1 MYNMKHSVHYLRFA
15 EKFITYSIEQLVEL
29 FNREVGNNAWTS
41 MRAVHDCALIDEFKR
56 RGIDISAVS
65 NGEMISFNHPVM
77 FDESD
82 YRLLTLVPLIRSGK

>member
-1 MYNMKHSVHYLRFA
+1 MKKSLNYMRFA

-65 NGEMISFNHPVM
+65 NGEMISFNNPVM
-77 FDESD
+77 FDESGN
-82 YRLLTLVPLIRSGK
+82 RLLAVVPLMRSGK

>member
-1 MYNMKHSVHYLRFA
+1 MKKSLNYMRFA

-56 RGIDISAVS
+56 RGIDITAISS
-65 NGEMISFNHPVM
+65 GDMISFNHPVM
-77 FDESD
+77 FDKSGN
-82 YRLLTLVPLIRSGK
+82 RLLAVVPIKR

>member
-1 MYNMKHSVHYLRFA
+1 MKKSLNYMRFA

-65 NGEMISFNHPVM
+65 NGEMISFNNPVM
-77 FDESD
+77 FDESGN
-82 YRLLTLVPLIRSGK
+82 RLLAVVTLMRSGK

>member
-1 MYNMKHSVHYLRFA
+1 MKKSLNYMRFA

-56 RGIDISAVS
+56 RGIDITAVS

-77 FDESD
+77 FDESGN
-82 YRLLTLVPLIRSGK
+82 RLLVVVPLMRSGK